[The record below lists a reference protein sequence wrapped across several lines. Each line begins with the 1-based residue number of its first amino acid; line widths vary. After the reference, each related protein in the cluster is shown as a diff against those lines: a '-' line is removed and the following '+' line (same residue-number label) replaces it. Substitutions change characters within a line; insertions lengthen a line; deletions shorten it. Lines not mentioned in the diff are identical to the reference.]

1 MTAASTPD
9 ATLARIA
16 LRPIGHP
23 LPLGFLGLAAATTA
37 VAALQLAW
45 FPKTEGANVAL
56 ILIAFVFPTQLV
68 SSVFG
73 YLARDSVAGTG
84 MAILAGTWLTVGLVM
99 RTSPAGAT
107 SKALA
112 VFLVVAGVAM
122 LVPALGAL
130 GSKLLPAAVL
140 TTTALRF
147 FVTAGYQWTAA
158 NGWKTAAGVVG
169 LFLGALAVYAALAIE
184 LEEARGHSV
193 LPAGRRGK
201 GAAATRGLLADQL
214 EGLEHAPGVRR
225 QL

>member
-1 MTAASTPD
+1 VTEAVTEAFHRTVDEGTERLGRSTSSLL
-9 ATLARIA
+9 AT
-16 LRPIGHP
+16 G
-23 LPLGFLGLAAATTA
+23 A
-37 VAALQLAW
+37 VGGVDVSVGIFAML
-45 FPKTEGANVAL
+45 NVAL